1 MRHRS
6 GRRVDQ
12 LLRAEFLHSREV
24 EQRVDA
30 ISRAHSRAEHSRAEH
45 SRAEDNRASV
55 HEAAAACE
63 GRLKRSVSWPGKS
76 SSSSGSGLEQ
86 VTAPEAPP
94 ARRRAPPPKA
104 AFTSSGASSASTQP
118 VSLPPGPP
126 SSYESST
133 GRSVAEQPVGASTLT
148 WMGGSW
154 LKTMI
159 AGGRAG
165 PAPHAAPAAEMS
177 FAAGGRSV
185 PEPCLVAQVVV
196 GVEESSAVDAFF
208 GQDLVTEALAELA
221 TKEDQAVVAEQ
232 VRLGPVP
239 ASEGDMPFQVRAA
252 QHAAWVAGGD
262 EAATTRRGD
271 ESPGHGSSSSEISA
285 SHSSA
290 ASVHSTGGHMEY
302 GGHSS
307 RAESVQSSHSL
318 DSTPAAPP
326 PPLAAAPQ
334 SQQLGLGSLREK
346 LATHVMCVTSRPG
359 PRRSCRRANGSR
371 TRSSSPSSS
380 LSPRRRSG
388 STATA
393 TSSSSSL
400 NGTRTT
406 PPFAGVE
413 VVAWCKLL
421 KDKDTQPG
429 STSMVSKFSF
439 EYTPSRK
446 RSLGQP

>member
-30 ISRAHSRAEHSRAEH
+30 ISRAHSRAEH

-262 EAATTRRGD
+262 EAVTTRRGD

-290 ASVHSTGGHMEY
+290 ASAHSTGG
-302 GGHSS
+302 GHPS

-318 DSTPAAPP
+318 GSTPGAPP

-334 SQQLGLGSLREK
+334 MSLREK
-346 LATHVMCVTSRPG
+346 FATHVMCDFTPRPPAELPKSQWVSYKKLVSLFQPFAPTEVWQHG
-359 PRRSCRRANGSR
+359 PGNLKQLITEWYKDDPA
-371 TRSSSPSSS
+371 
-380 LSPRRRSG
+380 
-388 STATA
+388 
-393 TSSSSSL
+393 
-400 NGTRTT
+400 
-406 PPFAGVE
+406 FAGVE